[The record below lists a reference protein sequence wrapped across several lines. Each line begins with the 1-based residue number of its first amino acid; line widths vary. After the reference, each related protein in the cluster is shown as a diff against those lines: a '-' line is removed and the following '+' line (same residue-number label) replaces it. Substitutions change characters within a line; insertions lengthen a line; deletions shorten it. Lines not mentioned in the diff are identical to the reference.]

1 MAKTLHRTFAA
12 LLCGAVCIAGPAV
25 AAGAKVGA
33 THHATHALKHAVVLH
48 HNKLADVDL
57 MERRMTAELN
67 RAAFAKTAH
76 GDFAAVI
83 IPDMVALADTDD
95 DALTGDDGD

>member
-1 MAKTLHRTFAA
+1 MATTLHRTFAA

-25 AAGAKVGA
+25 AAGANVGA
-33 THHATHALKHAVVLH
+33 THHVKHALKHVAVLH
-48 HNKLADVDL
+48 HNKLADVGL
-57 MERRMTAELN
+57 IERRITAELN

-76 GDFAAVI
+76 DDFAAVI

-95 DALTGDDGD
+95 DEAYTDSD